1 MKNTFENIINK
12 QKQKVKEE
20 INHIIDNYV
29 FNNRIQTLEY
39 DSLELFFKSFNF
51 EEKNLHSNKKVR
63 QLIKEYENLNVI
75 FTFGPFDD
83 GKNDLK
89 ITLIGEYDLD
99 KDSKMNFTIEKF
111 MNKHIEGNIN
121 SIFYYG
127 KNGHFRI
134 EYDDSFNV
142 YKCSE
147 KLNDIDEH
155 TMRFILSHIDA
166 DTIKKVKEI
175 VSLQYDKKF
184 DSLLHDD
191 FLKSLKYL
199 YASEVEMI
207 KNTKKRI

>member
-29 FNNRIQTLEY
+29 FNSRIQTLEY

-51 EEKNLHSNKKVR
+51 EEKNLNSNKKAR

-99 KDSKMNFTIEKF
+99 KDSKMHFTIEKF
-111 MNKHIEGNIN
+111 MNKHLEGNIN

-134 EYDDSFNV
+134 EYDDSFHV

-147 KLNDIDEH
+147 KLNDIDEK
-155 TMRFILSHIDA
+155 TMLFILSHIENDS
-166 DTIKKVKEI
+166 IKKVKEI
-175 VSLQYDKKF
+175 ISIQYDKKF

-191 FLKSLKYL
+191 FLNSLKYL
-199 YASEVEMI
+199 YASESGTI
-207 KNTKKRI
+207 KNSKKYI